1 MHTQTTPPHLHA
13 HMRTHTDNTFTHIQT
28 YKYAHTHT
36 RHSHRHAHAYTPYIY
51 TLMHTYTRTHSPY
64 TPHTLLHR
72 HHTHAH
78 HTDTCTHTCTHEHT
92 HSSTLFFSVPFLSI
106 RACSSLP
113 SCLSWGLR
121 WSPAPLWL
129 ATLLH
134 FCIYACQKL
143 GKGDSLQIW
152 GHHHPAQAC
161 CLSLMTVSSWLC
173 LPSQS

>member
-1 MHTQTTPPHLHA
+1 MLICA
-13 HMRTHTDNTFTHIQT
+13 HIQT
-28 YKYAHTHT
+28 THLHTYRHTNMHTHIHATVIDMHMHTHHTYTHPCTHTHAHTH
-36 RHSHRHAHAYTPYIY
+36 
-51 TLMHTYTRTHSPY
+51 HTH
-64 TPHTLLHR
+64 PHTLLHR

-92 HSSTLFFSVPFLSI
+92 HRSTLFFSVPFLSI
-106 RACSSLP
+106 RACSSPP

-134 FCIYACQKL
+134 FCIYTCQKL

-161 CLSLMTVSSWLC
+161 CLSLMTVSSWLSPFTE
-173 LPSQS
+173 LS